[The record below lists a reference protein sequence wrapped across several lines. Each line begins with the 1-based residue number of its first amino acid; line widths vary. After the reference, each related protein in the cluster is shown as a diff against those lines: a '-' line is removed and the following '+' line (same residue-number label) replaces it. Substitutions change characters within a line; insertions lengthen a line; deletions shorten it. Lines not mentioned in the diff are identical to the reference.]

1 MGFGRMK
8 YRRVWMHYKRT
19 WMHQEL
25 FDIINIEA
33 RDDAS
38 SALGNVSMITV
49 NASYRCIYECSHKY

>member
-19 WMHQEL
+19 WVHQEL
-25 FDIINIEA
+25 FDIMSIET

-38 SALGNVSMITV
+38 SAL
-49 NASYRCIYECSHKY
+49 